1 MKGTLFTCII
11 HSYSASTGPNCID
24 SCHLLLSIPSGLAK
38 KPLKKPSRGVSMLG
52 ISHVLPTFGN
62 IFRPKFRVYYD
73 AGWGSEMN
81 TRFCGRI
88 EFSHI
93 SSGKMLPEK
102 SARNIKNLLD
112 MF

>member
-1 MKGTLFTCII
+1 MVRCSQKRVQETSRNHWTSTRYVLIVEIGIEII
-11 HSYSASTGPNCID
+11 VFQKFLLASWRPLVRNMFDVHS
-24 SCHLLLSIPSGLAK
+24 
-38 KPLKKPSRGVSMLG
+38 
-52 ISHVLPTFGN
+52 
-62 IFRPKFRVYYD
+62 D

-93 SSGKMLPEK
+93 SSGKMLPSK

>member
-1 MKGTLFTCII
+1 MFGV
-11 HSYSASTGPNCID
+11 
-24 SCHLLLSIPSGLAK
+24 HL
-38 KPLKKPSRGVSMLG
+38 
-52 ISHVLPTFGN
+52 
-62 IFRPKFRVYYD
+62 D
-73 AGWGSEMN
+73 AGWGSERN